1 MHLWVHMDVIRDI
14 RFSVAFLETNE
25 RASVSVCIGT
35 FTRLIVG
42 WLLAVLVASW

>member
-25 RASVSVCIGT
+25 RVFLCVSEH
-35 FTRLIVG
+35 LLA
-42 WLLAVLVASW
+42 WLLVGC